1 MQGATKENP
10 TSGKVL
16 LIGWDA
22 ADWEMIDPLIER
34 NQMPALARLIG
45 NGVRGNLATL
55 QPVLSPMLWTSIVT
69 GKRADKHGICGF
81 TEPLPD
87 ATGIGP
93 VRSTSRK
100 CKALWNIFS
109 QAGRKTNL
117 IGWFASHPAEPI
129 NGVILTDNFLRY
141 GPKAGASDTLSAGTV
156 HPPELAAKAAEWRV
170 RPDSLT
176 AEDLAPFIPRLGE
189 VDWRKDDRPLK
200 LARRLARVATV
211 QAAATA
217 LIQTEPWD
225 LMCVYYDA
233 IDQFAHEFMPYHPPR
248 MTGVPERDF
257 ELYQGVMTGCYRF
270 HDMMLHALLQY
281 VDANTTV
288 MLVSDH
294 GYECGHRRPAPGT
307 GKADP
312 EACHRPFGIV
322 CLKGPKVKQGE
333 RLYGASVL
341 DVAPTILT
349 LAGLPVGG
357 DMDGR
362 PWVEA
367 FERSVK
373 PERIFSWEGLRD
385 DQAGLHTAKDRQ
397 DPAEAVAA
405 VQQLVDLGYIAAP
418 GEDAQKNVRDTIR
431 CNKTHLIRALL
442 GTPHVAQAV
451 PLLKEL
457 AAEAPKEEWYPLT
470 LARSQIGLRQ
480 LFEARALLEGCAP
493 ATQALPEVQLLFAE
507 LAFAEG
513 NPAPALGHVEAAREA
528 GAGRPLIWNQVGRGY
543 LQLGRWD
550 EAATA
555 FRKSLETEP
564 DNPAA
569 FDGLARVHLERS
581 EPEQAVEKA
590 LLAVGLIHFFPE
602 AHFHLATAL
611 EQCGKSVEAIAA
623 YETALGMGCQ
633 PETIHRHL
641 AALYQ
646 PIDSRKAKLHQRAA
660 QPRKGRMYRADIKS
674 AAASTSV
681 SPADRASSDGGAQG
695 GADGLK
701 RGQTSPS

>member
-1 MQGATKENP
+1 MGAAGEGRGALLLMKGAAKETP
-10 TSGKVL
+10 TGGKVL

-34 NQMPALARLIG
+34 NQMPALARLIKG
-45 NGVRGNLATL
+45 GVRGNLATL
-55 QPVLSPMLWTSIVT
+55 QPVLSPMLWTSIAT

-87 ATGIGP
+87 ASGIGP

-109 QAGRKTNL
+109 QAGRRTNV

-129 NGVILTDNFLRY
+129 NGAILTDNFLRS
-141 GPKAGASDTLSAGTV
+141 GPKDGSPQTLSVGTV
-156 HPPELAAKAAEWRV
+156 HPPELAAKAAQWRV
-170 RPDSLT
+170 PTDSLT
-176 AEDLAPFIPRLGE
+176 PADLVPFIPRLGE
-189 VDWRKDDRPLK
+189 INLQQDDRPLK

-248 MTGVPERDF
+248 LAGVSERDF

-281 VDANTTV
+281 VDEDTTV
-288 MLVSDH
+288 ILVSDH
-294 GYECGHRRPAPGT
+294 GYECGHRRPDPAA

-312 EACHRPFGIV
+312 ELCHRPFGIV
-322 CLKGPKVKQGE
+322 CLEGPNVKRGE
-333 RLYGASVL
+333 RLYGASIL

-367 FERSVK
+367 FERPAK

-385 DQAGLHTAKDRQ
+385 ETAGLHTAQDRQ
-397 DPAEAVAA
+397 DPAEAAAA

-442 GTPHVAQAV
+442 GTPRVRQAV

-457 AAEAPKEEWYPLT
+457 AAEAPNEEWYPLT
-470 LARSQIGLRQ
+470 LARCQIGLRQ
-480 LFEARALLEGCAP
+480 LPAARALLEGCAP
-493 ATQALPEVQLLFAE
+493 ATQVLPEVQLLFAE

-513 NPAPALGHVEAAREA
+513 NPAAALGHVEAARKS
-528 GAGRPLIWNQVGRGY
+528 GAGRPLICNQVGRGY

-550 EAATA
+550 EAAVV
-555 FRKSLETEP
+555 FQQSLETEP

-569 FDGLARVHLERS
+569 FDGLARVHLERG
-581 EPEQAVEKA
+581 EPGRAAEQA
-590 LLAVGLIHFFPE
+590 LFAVGLIHFFPE

-611 EQCGKSVEAIAA
+611 EQCGKPAEAIAA

-633 PETIHRHL
+633 PETIHHRL
-641 AALYQ
+641 AALYR
-646 PIDSRKAKLHQRAA
+646 PIDARKADRHQRAA
-660 QPRKGRMYRADIKS
+660 QPKKGRVYRADIKS
-674 AAASTSV
+674 TLPDASAPGT
-681 SPADRASSDGGAQG
+681 A
-695 GADGLK
+695 
-701 RGQTSPS
+701 